1 MDQTGIHPKL
11 IYYTQPCSYIIILS
25 QKNILNLSMYPC
37 TYTPKIQIPTT
48 TQKPTQQIN
57 DTIELINAPAS
68 LMAIGQATI
77 GDAGLAEQVSNGSH
91 GERRDGEGRAAVAP
105 DVGAGA
111 GASAA
116 EAIPTMDDA
125 MTAAAAAA
133 ARSLSRSV
141 AAISFSDRRNKL
153 TK

>member
-11 IYYTQPCSYIIILS
+11 MYYTKPCSYTIILS

-77 GDAGLAEQVSNGSH
+77 GVAGLAEEVSNGSH
-91 GERRDGEGRAAVAP
+91 GERRDGEGRGGGCSGRRRRRRRFGGGGYP
-105 DVGAGA
+105 DHGRRHDGGGRRRGEEPEPERRRHFVF
-111 GASAA
+111 
-116 EAIPTMDDA
+116 
-125 MTAAAAAA
+125 
-133 ARSLSRSV
+133 RSS
-141 AAISFSDRRNKL
+141 K
-153 TK
+153 